1 VLLEHEPAWDR
12 FCEAVLGFP
21 RGGEAAA
28 GHSVFGALS
37 RRERQVLGLIT
48 EWLSNTDI
56 AERLRISEKTVRNH
70 ASNVF
75 DKLGVW
81 SRAQGSCSRVTL
93 ASTRTLTAAGVCSNR
108 ASEVALARWRG
119 LAEIRRFQISS

>member
-1 VLLEHEPAWDR
+1 VLLEHDPAWDR

-48 EWLSNTDI
+48 EGLSNTDI
-56 AERLRISEKTVRNH
+56 ADRLGISEKTVRNH

-81 SRAQGSCSRVTL
+81 SRAQGTVFARAM
-93 ASTRTLTAAGVCSNR
+93 ASTGTLTAAGMCSNQ

-119 LAEIRRFQISS
+119 LAEIRRFQTSS